1 MTFTP
6 FNSRLELLWTFD
18 DDHTD
23 SGTTKD
29 KSGNTNTGTIS
40 GGVTTGVNGVK
51 GTEAFDFNG
60 TDGEVEADHSSSLN
74 ITNQLTISAWV
85 NLDELPSSTGTP
97 MDIASKG
104 DRGSANAN
112 YQITVETSDNARFQI
127 TDSNENNHNTTS
139 STTLTTDRWYHITG
153 RFTGTEIEIFVDAE
167 QENSESHD
175 VTLLDDTTPFYAGRN
190 YYGGGPEWLD
200 GQIDDVRVYSS
211 ALSDDQIYTLY
222 TFRRKD
228 LQRGL
233 VSHWTMNSSDTD
245 GSTAYDKTPHNNHAT
260 LSGDIQQTSAP
271 IGDGLQ
277 FDGNDDLFVFD
288 EITMDRFSATI
299 SFWISPDSAST
310 EYTFVS
316 HTSGFNEMIE
326 LEPGGTFCE
335 TNSNGNMFNTADYS
349 LRSEWHHITVVFENE
364 RAYWYEDGQLL
375 GEATNYNIDNY
386 NDENEVDKMVAD
398 TTLDRI
404 GDTVYDNKYAGG
416 VSDLRFYDRALSDEE
431 INAIYNQR
439 TQQSQTSA
447 PYKVRPRAGNPPN
460 LMDATQW
467 ELYTEDN
474 QGDFNAN
481 GETGENNIIRGTG
494 PYGDIVPLWYGRSEN
509 TDDAGDGGWNW
520 HKLSTGDI
528 DRSQRY
534 RYTVWMKQEY
544 PSGSYYH
551 GTENV
556 QGRGGNF
563 NSNPYYGS
571 GDLPTM
577 EDWYLVVGY
586 NHPVDSDKNEN
597 MSAIYD
603 TDGNKVRELT
613 DYWWASDSN
622 FGDQNMRWRSYY
634 YYDTNEDRG
643 TFFYDP
649 RLEVC
654 DGTET
659 PLADL
664 LQPATDFSNGRDR
677 VFFDGFD
684 GGNLNGWDVNSGSI
698 VSDRTRKGP
707 YAVHCTNSNSSYLFR
722 TDVNGGGGEQVS
734 KVEYWFQETSGGS
747 TGAGLRL
754 KNSDSNYELG
764 VATDNPQWD
773 IEDGNGFET
782 DVHPSLPNYETWT
795 RFTMTFDWDAG
806 TFGVDFEQPS
816 TGITYTDSG
825 RPLMNGVDV
834 EYVEA
839 WDYYNEWGGTSVN
852 QWYDSFEVR
861 Y

>member
-6 FNSRLELLWTFD
+6 FKSRLELLWTFD
-18 DDHTD
+18 DDHTG
-23 SGTTKD
+23 SGTTED

-40 GGVTTGVNGVK
+40 GGVTTGVNGVN

-60 TDGEVEADHSSSLN
+60 TDGEVEADHSSSLD
-74 ITNQLTISAWV
+74 ITDQLTISAWV
-85 NLDELPSSTGTP
+85 NLDELSSSTGTP

-104 DRGSANAN
+104 DRGGANSN
-112 YQITVETSDNARFQI
+112 YQITVETSDQARFQI
-127 TDSNENNHNTTS
+127 TDSNDNSYRINS

-211 ALSDDQIYTLY
+211 ALTDDQIYTLY
-222 TFRRKD
+222 SFRGKD

-233 VSHWTMNSSDTD
+233 VSHWTMDDSDRSANSSSDRTPN
-245 GSTAYDKTPHNNHAT
+245 GNTATHFGEI
-260 LSGDIQQTSAP
+260 SQTSAP
-271 IGDGLQ
+271 IGTGHY
-277 FDGNDDLFVFD
+277 FNGNDSEFVFD
-288 EITMDRFSATI
+288 PITANRFGSTI
-299 SFWISPDSAST
+299 SFWVNPDSSST
-310 EYTFVS
+310 DYS
-316 HTSGFNEMIE
+316 LLSIADDYNKMIE
-326 LEPGGTFCE
+326 IRQNKLNCE
-335 TNSNGNMFNTADYS
+335 TNVNQNRFNNANYS
-349 LRSEWHHITVVFENE
+349 IRDEWHHLTVIFENE
-364 RAYWYEDGQLL
+364 RAYWFEDGEFLS
-375 GEATNYNIDNY
+375 EATNYGQDSDGNS
-386 NDENEVDKMVAD
+386 VKKMVAD
-398 TTLDRI
+398 TELDRI
-404 GDTVYDNKYAGG
+404 GYAVYDNKYAGG
-416 VSDLRFYDRALSDEE
+416 VSDLRFYDRALSDAE
-431 INAIYNQR
+431 INSLYNQR
-439 TQQSQTSA
+439 TQQAQTSA

-467 ELYTEDN
+467 ELYTEDD
-474 QGDFNAN
+474 QGEFDAN

-494 PYGDIVPLWYGRSEN
+494 PYGDIVPLWYGRSED
-509 TDDAGDGGWNW
+509 TDDDSDGGWNW
-520 HKLSTGDI
+520 RKLDTEDI

-534 RYTVWMKQEY
+534 RYSVWMKQEFT
-544 PSGSYYH
+544 SGSFYH

-556 QGRGGNF
+556 QHRDGNF
-563 NSNPYYGS
+563 DDNPYYDS
-571 GDLPTM
+571 GDLPTVG
-577 EDWYLVVGY
+577 DWYLIVGY
-586 NHPVDSDKNEN
+586 NHPVDSDKSED

-603 TDGNKVRELT
+603 TNGNKVREIT
-613 DYWWASDSN
+613 DHWWASDSN
-622 FGDQNMRWRSYY
+622 FGDERMRWRSYY
-634 YYDTNEDRG
+634 YYEQNEERG
-643 TFFYDP
+643 AYFYDP
-649 RLEVC
+649 RLEIC

-659 PLADL
+659 PLASL

-684 GGNLNGWDVNSGSI
+684 SGNLNGWDVNSGSI
-698 VSDRTRKGP
+698 VSDRTREGP
-707 YAVHCTNSNSSYLFR
+707 YAVHCTDSNSSYLFR

-754 KNSDSNYELG
+754 KNSNGDYELG

-773 IEDGNGFET
+773 IEDGNGFEK
-782 DVHPSLPNYETWT
+782 DVHPSYPDYETWT

-816 TGITYTDSG
+816 TDISYTDSG

-839 WDYYNEWGGTSVN
+839 WDYFNGWGGTSVD
-852 QWYDSFEVR
+852 QWYDSVEIR